1 MDMFF
6 EIYDRNAKESL
17 KVNVTQIRTYSVQD
31 QTNKDKSITYLI
43 VYGLTGNRY
52 IEEEF
57 TDVSTRDA
65 KLKELA
71 QMAL

>member
-43 VYGLTGNRY
+43 VYGLTGNR
-52 IEEEF
+52 
-57 TDVSTRDA
+57 
-65 KLKELA
+65 
-71 QMAL
+71 